1 MKRFIAKRMGID
13 IGRMPSV
20 SSKSRRIL
28 KLRPALLLLA
38 IVPLF
43 AYPLAL
49 SDYLNQSTVT
59 ASSDQFETN
68 LANND
73 SEVQIIPNAEIIIV
87 KQVVNDNGGDL
98 VLSDFGLT
106 TDAPTLPVFD
116 AGVVAGT
123 TTTYTSETIY
133 VPPGT
138 YTLEENDVAGYTE
151 GTWSC
156 TVGTVGNSAFDS
168 GEITLAFGEQTVCTI
183 VNDDIEPQ
191 LTLVKDLTND
201 NGGDLVIADFAIS
214 IDGGVVTS
222 GVANSVL
229 ANTDI
234 EISELALGGYTAGT
248 WECVDANLLSTGLPA
263 AGAATGETFQ
273 VSPGSDVTCTI
284 ENDDIE
290 PQLTL
295 VKNITND
302 NGGNLA
308 EADFAISIDGAVVT
322 GGVAN
327 PVVANT
333 NIEISELD
341 LGGYTE
347 GTWECIDANLLSTG
361 LPAAGVATGEIFQ
374 ISPGSDVTCT
384 IENDD
389 IEPQLTLVKNITND
403 NGGNLAEADFA
414 ISIDGVV
421 VTGGVANP
429 VVANTN
435 IEISE
440 LDLDGYAEGTWECVD
455 ANLLSAGLPLAGAA
469 TGEIFQISP
478 GSDVTCTIENDD
490 IEPQLTLVKN
500 IINDN
505 GGNLAEADFA
515 ISIDGG
521 VVIGG
526 VANPVLA
533 NTDIEISELALG
545 GYTEGAWECLDAN
558 LLSTGLP
565 AAGVATGETFQV
577 SPGSDV
583 TCTIENN
590 DIQPQLT
597 LVKDLTNDNGGDL
610 TIADFEISIDGG
622 VVTTGVANPVVANTD
637 IEISELD
644 LDGYTAG
651 TWECVDANLLSTGL
665 PAAGAATGEIFQI
678 SPGSD
683 VTCTIENDDLAPQL
697 TLVKNIINDNGG
709 DLTAADFNL
718 SIDGGLVTSGFAN
731 IVAANTDIEISE
743 LDLGG
748 YTEGTW
754 ECIDANLLSTGLPAA
769 GVATGETFQ
778 VSPGSD
784 VTCTIENN
792 DIEPQLTLVKD
803 LTNDNGGDLTIADFA
818 ISIDGG
824 VVTSGVANPV
834 VANTDIEISE
844 LDLGGYT
851 TGTWECVDV
860 NLLSAGLPV
869 AGAATGEIFQ
879 LSPGSDVTCTIENND
894 IEPQLTLV
902 KQVTN
907 DNGGDLTILDF
918 AISIDGGVVASG
930 VANPVVA
937 NTDIEISE
945 LDLDGYAEGTWECVD
960 ANLLSTA
967 LPAAGAATGE
977 IFQISPGSDVT
988 CTIENN
994 DIEPQL
1000 TLVKD
1005 LTNDN
1010 GGNLTIA
1017 DFAISI
1023 DGGIVTSGV
1032 ANPVL
1037 ANTDIEISELDLDGY
1052 TAGTWECVDA
1062 NLLSAGLPAAG
1073 VATGETFQVSP
1084 GSDVTCTIENNDI
1097 EPQLTLVKDLTND
1110 NGGALTIADFE
1121 ISIDGGIVAS
1131 GVANPV
1137 LANTDIEISELDL
1150 DGYTAGTWE
1159 CVDANL
1165 LSAGLPLAGDATGE
1179 TFQISPGSDVT
1190 CTIENNDI
1198 EPQLTL
1204 VKDLINDNGG
1214 DLTIAD
1220 FAISIDGGVVT
1231 SGVANPVL
1239 ANTDIEISEL
1249 DLDGYTAGTWECVDA
1264 NLLSTGLPA
1273 AGAATGEIFQISPGS
1288 DVTCTIENNDI
1299 APQLTLVK
1307 NITND
1312 NGGDGVVEDFDI
1324 SIDNTEVISGVAN
1337 PVQANTD
1344 IEISELDLAAYAE
1357 GTWEC
1362 VDATALTS
1370 GLPAAG
1376 LATGVTIQLKQGAD
1390 VTCSITNNDL
1400 GIDLSIAKS
1409 VDDPTPNIGQA
1420 ITFTLT
1426 VVNNGPDVAT
1436 NAIVS
1441 DVVPAGFTYEPGS
1454 IAGGTSSVDTD
1465 PVGAGLEWTIANMP
1479 VGIPVFLTFDAV
1491 VNLP

>member
-1 MKRFIAKRMGID
+1 MKQFIKVHMKNDEGQ
-13 IGRMPSV
+13 MPPLSSRVKHV
-20 SSKSRRIL
+20 SKM
-28 KLRPALLLLA
+28 RPALLLLTV
-38 IVPLF
+38 VPLV
-43 AYPLAL
+43 AYPLVL

-68 LANND
+68 LDNND
-73 SEVQIIPNAEIIIV
+73 SEVQIIPNAELIIV
-87 KQVVNDNGGDL
+87 KQVINDNGGDL
-98 VLSDFGLT
+98 VLSNFGLT
-106 TDAPTLPVFD
+106 TNAPTLPVFD
-116 AGVVAGT
+116 SGVVAGS

-156 TVGTVGNSAFDS
+156 TVGTVGNTAFDS
-168 GEITLAFGEQTVCTI
+168 GEVTLAFGEQTVCTI
-183 VNDDIEPQ
+183 VNDDIAPQ
-191 LTLVKDLTND
+191 LTLVKNLTND
-201 NGGDLVIADFAIS
+201 NGGDLTIADFAIS

-222 GVANSVL
+222 GVANTVL

-234 EISELALGGYTAGT
+234 EISELDLDGYTEGTWACLDANGLSKVPAAGAATGETFQLNPGSDVTCTIENNDIEPQLTLVKGLTNNNGGNLTIADFALSIDGSVVTSGVANPVLANTDIEISELDLDGYTEGT
-248 WECVDANLLSTGLPA
+248 WECVDANSLSTGLPA
-263 AGAATGETFQ
+263 AGVATGETFQ
-273 VSPGSDVTCTI
+273 VSPGSDVTCKI

-295 VKNITND
+295 VKQVTND
-302 NGGNLA
+302 NGGDLTIL
-308 EADFAISIDGAVVT
+308 DFAISIDGVVVAN
-322 GGVAN
+322 GVAN
-327 PVVANT
+327 PVLANT
-333 NIEISELD
+333 DIEISELD
-341 LGGYTE
+341 LDGYTE
-347 GTWECIDANLLSTG
+347 GTWECLDANLLSTG
-361 LPAAGVATGEIFQ
+361 LPA
-374 ISPGSDVTCT
+374 
-384 IENDD
+384 
-389 IEPQLTLVKNITND
+389 
-403 NGGNLAEADFA
+403 
-414 ISIDGVV
+414 
-421 VTGGVANP
+421 
-429 VVANTN
+429 
-435 IEISE
+435 
-440 LDLDGYAEGTWECVD
+440 
-455 ANLLSAGLPLAGAA
+455 AGAA

-478 GSDVTCTIENDD
+478 GSDVTCTIENND

-500 IINDN
+500 ITNDN
-505 GGNLAEADFA
+505 GGDLTAADFGL
-515 ISIDGG
+515 SIDGG
-521 VVIGG
+521 VVVAG

-533 NTDIEISELALG
+533 NTDIEISELDLG
-545 GYTEGAWECLDAN
+545 GYTEGTWECVDAN
-558 LLSTGLP
+558 LLSAGLP

-590 DIQPQLT
+590 DIEPQLT
-597 LVKDLTNDNGGDL
+597 LVKNLTNDNGGDL
-610 TIADFEISIDGG
+610 TIADFAISIDGG
-622 VVTTGVANPVVANTD
+622 VVTSGVANPVVANTD

-697 TLVKNIINDNGG
+697 TLVKNITNDNGG

-718 SIDGGLVTSGFAN
+718 SIDGSPVTSGFAN
-731 IVAANTDIEISE
+731 IVSANTDIEISE

-754 ECIDANLLSTGLPAA
+754 ECVDANLLSTGLPAA

-778 VSPGSD
+778 ISPGSD

-818 ISIDGG
+818 ISIDGS
-824 VVTSGVANPV
+824 VVTSGIANPV

-844 LDLGGYT
+844 LDLDGYT
-851 TGTWECVDV
+851 TGTWECVDA
-860 NLLSAGLPV
+860 NLLSAGLPL
-869 AGAATGEIFQ
+869 AGVATGEIFQ
-879 LSPGSDVTCTIENND
+879 VSPGSDVTCTIANND

-918 AISIDGGVVASG
+918 AISIDGGVVTSG
-930 VANPVVA
+930 VANPVLA

-945 LDLDGYAEGTWECVD
+945 LDIDGYAEGTWECLD
-960 ANLLSTA
+960 ANLLSTG

-977 IFQISPGSDVT
+977 TFQISPGSDVT

-1010 GGNLTIA
+1010 GGDLAIA

-1023 DGGIVTSGV
+1023 DGAIVTSGV

-1110 NGGALTIADFE
+1110 NGGLLTIADFE

-1179 TFQISPGSDVT
+1179 TFQVSPGSDVT

-1204 VKDLINDNGG
+1204 VKDLVNDNGG

-1220 FAISIDGGVVT
+1220 FAISIDGSVVT

-1273 AGAATGEIFQISPGS
+1273 AGAATGEIFQVSPGS

-1312 NGGDGVVEDFDI
+1312 NGGDAVVEDFEI
-1324 SIDNTEVISGVAN
+1324 SIDGGVVTSGVAN

-1362 VDATALTS
+1362 VDATSLTS

-1409 VDDPTPNIGQA
+1409 VDDSTPNIGQV

-1436 NAIVS
+1436 NASVN

-1454 IAGGTSSVDTD
+1454 IAGGTSSDDSD
-1465 PVGAGLEWTIANMP
+1465 PAGAGLSWIIANMP
-1479 VGIPVFLTFDAV
+1479 VGVPVFLTFDAE